1 MIVALPPPPAPPA
14 IVAQIADDELFYTY
28 VKQKRYAEA
37 IDPGMRYL
45 EAHPDNDAFACDL
58 AYALLDLDRTDDAR
72 KLLGLHGTYLR
83 AHPDAASV
91 WLDLSYKDA
100 DAKRYHDA
108 AADVDAYLAIKPN
121 DVAAKAQRTAYAQ
134 AAWGGPRYT
143 SYGYTQYEGRFADQ
157 ILGIDQSYALAPQ
170 SAVQPYVATHLS
182 EDTRSG
188 APGTPQ
194 IFNDN
199 AFVTD
204 AGFRSKFGAYLLG
217 FIEGGVGIGLRG
229 QGTIGD
235 LRYGVEYSRQFVTS
249 PLASTTV
256 NVSAVMYSRYAGNG
270 IMYYNVMHD
279 FGGHRLRPVVGINGG
294 IDTHGVFGNNFAET
308 EAGFD
313 IGTSAFALRVLG
325 VRGYYLQRGSVLAAP
340 PYSTLRVQMIFSAG
354 K

>member
-1 MIVALPPPPAPPA
+1 MIVALPPSPPA
-14 IVAQIADDELFYTY
+14 IIAQVADDELFYTY
-28 VKQKRYAEA
+28 VKQKRYADA

-45 EAHPDNDAFACDL
+45 EAHPENDDFACDL
-58 AYALLDLDRTDDAR
+58 AYALLDLGRTDDAR
-72 KLLGLHGTYLR
+72 KLLRAHAAYLR
-83 AHPDAASV
+83 AHPDRASV

-108 AADVDAYLAIKPN
+108 IDDVDAYLAIKPN
-121 DVAAKAQRTAYAQ
+121 DVAAKAQRTAYGQ

-143 SYGYTQYEGRFADQ
+143 SYGYTQYEGRFSDT
-157 ILGIDQSYALAPQ
+157 LVGIDQTYALAPQ

-188 APGTPQ
+188 APGASQ

-199 AFVTD
+199 ALIAD
-204 AGFRSKFGAYLLG
+204 AGLRSKFGSYLLG

-229 QGTIGD
+229 QGTISD
-235 LRYGVEYSRQFVTS
+235 LRYGLEYSRQFAAA

-279 FGGHRLRPVVGINGG
+279 FAGHRLRPVVGINGG
-294 IDTHGVFGNNFAET
+294 IDTHGVFGNNFAEA
-308 EAGFD
+308 EGGVD
-313 IGTSAFALRVLG
+313 VGTSAFTLRVLG
-325 VRGYYLQRGSVLAAP
+325 VRGYYFQRGSALTAP

>member
-1 MIVALPPPPAPPA
+1 MIATLPPTPAA
-14 IVAQIADDELFYTY
+14 IVVQVADDELFYTY

-45 EAHPDNDAFACDL
+45 AAHPDNDAFACDL
-58 AYALLDLDRTDDAR
+58 AYALLDLGRTEDAR
-72 KLLGLHGTYLR
+72 KLIVTRGAYLR
-83 AHPDAASV
+83 SHPDSAAI
-91 WLDLSYKDA
+91 WMDLAYKDG
-100 DAKRYHDA
+100 DAKQYHDA
-108 AADVDAYLAIKPN
+108 IADIDAYLAIKPS
-121 DVAAKAQRTAYAQ
+121 DVTATAQRTAYTQ
-134 AAWGGPRYT
+134 AIWGGPRYT

-157 ILGIDQSYALAPQ
+157 IIGLDQTYALAPQ
-170 SAVQPYVATHLS
+170 SAIQPYVVTHLS

-188 APGTPQ
+188 APGSPQ

-199 AFVTD
+199 ALVTD
-204 AGFRSKFGAYLLG
+204 LGVHSKFGAYLAG

-235 LRYGVEYSRQFVTS
+235 VRYGFDYSRQFAAA
-249 PLASTTV
+249 PLSTTTV

-279 FGGHRLRPVVGINGG
+279 FSGHRLRPVIGINGG
-294 IDTHGVFGNNFAET
+294 LDTHGIFGNNFAEA

-313 IGTSAFALRVLG
+313 VGTSAFTLRVLD
-325 VRGYYLQRGSVLAAP
+325 VRGYYLPRGSALAAP
-340 PYSTLRVQMIFSAG
+340 PYSTLRVQMIFSAE